1 MVMGFDES
9 TVAYDLQRA
18 HSADMFFQKMR
29 MWFWGSFF
37 TLSSFLIGNIM
48 GVFDIN
54 IMGWIFRR
62 CTNFVEWLG
71 HWSYS

>member
-1 MVMGFDES
+1 MVVGDILGFSDS
-9 TVAYDLQRA
+9 DYAYNQSRA

-37 TLSSFLIGNIM
+37 TLSAFLIGNIM

-54 IMGWIFRR
+54 IMGYIVDKLW
-62 CTNFVEWLG
+62 NSW
-71 HWSYS
+71 